1 MKKRMKKL
9 MVPGIIMLLA
19 LGGCA
24 AEQEKP
30 VVEETPKAEE
40 TVEEEIEEIVEE
52 PVEESTPVSVK
63 IDTNQKTYYFE
74 GTEEAYLYLQYCD
87 VTVDGGKNDNLKRNI
102 ENWSMERS
110 EELRSLYTSFEESA
124 TAEIAENKEFY
135 GYTLYQTVSA
145 ARIDES
151 VVSLLDDTYQY
162 TGGEHGSFYRDGIN
176 FDAKTGKRLEFEEI
190 FSDYEN
196 FKNDA
201 TERIIYQLQENY
213 GEELFDDYIET
224 IESIWQEELG
234 PEWYFDGSGIV
245 IVIQQYDVGPDS
257 VGTPEI
263 HLPYT
268 EVGQY
273 IKEAYLPGI
282 STGVARFEKNQEIY
296 LQLPDKTEEV
306 PMMLQYVEKDDVP
319 TCSLWLGDKKRTLD
333 GFVALTKSYLVRS
346 EDEVFC
352 FIEVDQ
358 ASDDYMTFIYRLTD
372 GVIEQVD
379 QVYASIDAGNMNS
392 NEIVMEFWVDMLGTY
407 GGVKKYYFD
416 ENNEFV
422 TEDTEYSL
430 HRNEFVLTT
439 TVDLPIILN
448 ESESVL
454 PAGSHIVLNST
465 DNESYVAFTIQ
476 ETGQNGVLLVQRDA
490 NDYYN
495 VSINGMNENDCFE
508 MLPYAG

>member
-1 MKKRMKKL
+1 
-9 MVPGIIMLLA
+9 
-19 LGGCA
+19 
-24 AEQEKP
+24 
-30 VVEETPKAEE
+30 
-40 TVEEEIEEIVEE
+40 
-52 PVEESTPVSVK
+52 
-63 IDTNQKTYYFE
+63 
-74 GTEEAYLYLQYCD
+74 
-87 VTVDGGKNDNLKRNI
+87 
-102 ENWSMERS
+102 
-110 EELRSLYTSFEESA
+110 
-124 TAEIAENKEFY
+124 
-135 GYTLYQTVSA
+135 
-145 ARIDES
+145 
-151 VVSLLDDTYQY
+151 
-162 TGGEHGSFYRDGIN
+162 
-176 FDAKTGKRLEFEEI
+176 
-190 FSDYEN
+190 
-196 FKNDA
+196 
-201 TERIIYQLQENY
+201 
-213 GEELFDDYIET
+213 
-224 IESIWQEELG
+224 
-234 PEWYFDGSGIV
+234 
-245 IVIQQYDVGPDS
+245 
-257 VGTPEI
+257 
-263 HLPYT
+263 
-268 EVGQY
+268 
-273 IKEAYLPGI
+273 
-282 STGVARFEKNQEIY
+282 
-296 LQLPDKTEEV
+296 
-306 PMMLQYVEKDDVP
+306 MMLQYVEKDDVP